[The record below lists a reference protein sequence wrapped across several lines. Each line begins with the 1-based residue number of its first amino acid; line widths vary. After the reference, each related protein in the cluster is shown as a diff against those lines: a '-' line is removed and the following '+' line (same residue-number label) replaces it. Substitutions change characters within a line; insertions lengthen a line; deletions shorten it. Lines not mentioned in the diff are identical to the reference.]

1 VRVALVFRNFNL
13 EGSLERNTVFAAK
26 GLLDLGVEVH
36 CFCDPLTRTVE
47 LAGAQ
52 FHDVRPVVRSRAR
65 LRYAAEVAS
74 FAAVATKELRKR
86 RADFDI
92 VDVRGASAWEHD
104 VVRVHAVGRA
114 EAERWIEGPG
124 RHYRLPQVRARLS
137 PLVQPRSGVVRAI
150 ERLQFRP
157 GRFARL
163 IAVTEQVQRDLVA
176 VHSVPEELVEV
187 MPPPVDLDAFA
198 SPDGREIRRE
208 LQVGSDDPVLLFV
221 GHDFERKG
229 LPNAV
234 AALAELPDGAHLVV
248 LGDGDARAARALA
261 EQSGVGRRV
270 HFVGRS
276 DRPQR
281 YYRAADLLVMPT
293 LHDPWGIP
301 LVEAMAAGLPSITTR
316 FAGAAELV
324 RAVGAGI
331 VLREPTPE
339 ALANAV
345 ESLVAD
351 PERRA
356 RMSEAGRSAIA
367 PFGVKQ
373 QAERT
378 LAIYEQA
385 LAGRRA
391 TEGAA
396 AA

>member
-65 LRYAAEVAS
+65 LRYAAECAS

-124 RHYRLPQVRARLS
+124 RRYRLPQVRARLS
-137 PLVQPRSGVVRAI
+137 PVVRPRNGVVRAI

-163 IAVTEQVQRDLVA
+163 IAVTEQVRRDLVV
-176 VHSVPEELVEV
+176 VHSVPDELIEV

-198 SPDGREIRRE
+198 SPDGGEIRRE

-229 LPNAV
+229 LPDAV

-248 LGDGDARAARALA
+248 LGDGDARTARALA

-324 RAVGAGI
+324 RTVGAGI

-345 ESLVAD
+345 ESLIAD

-356 RMSEAGRSAIA
+356 RMSEAGRGAIA
-367 PFGVKQ
+367 PFGVKE

-378 LAIYEQA
+378 VAIYEEA

>member
-1 VRVALVFRNFNL
+1 VIRPRN
-13 EGSLERNTVFAAK
+13 
-26 GLLDLGVEVH
+26 
-36 CFCDPLTRTVE
+36 
-47 LAGAQ
+47 
-52 FHDVRPVVRSRAR
+52 
-65 LRYAAEVAS
+65 
-74 FAAVATKELRKR
+74 
-86 RADFDI
+86 
-92 VDVRGASAWEHD
+92 
-104 VVRVHAVGRA
+104 
-114 EAERWIEGPG
+114 
-124 RHYRLPQVRARLS
+124 
-137 PLVQPRSGVVRAI
+137 GVVRAI

-157 GRFARL
+157 GCFARL
-163 IAVTEQVQRDLVA
+163 IAVTEQVRRDLVA
-176 VHSVPEELVEV
+176 AHSVPEELVEV

-198 SPDGREIRRE
+198 SPDGREIRQE
-208 LQVGSDDPVLLFV
+208 LQAGSDDPVLLFV

-229 LPNAV
+229 LPDAV
-234 AALAELPDGAHLVV
+234 AALAGLPDGARLIV

-261 EQSGVGRRV
+261 EQLGVGRRV

-281 YYRAADLLVMPT
+281 YYQAADLLVMPT

-324 RAVGAGI
+324 DAVGAGV

-339 ALANAV
+339 ALASAV
-345 ESLVAD
+345 ESLIAD

-356 RMSEAGRSAIA
+356 RMSEAGRGAIA
-367 PFGVKQ
+367 PFGVKE

-385 LAGRRA
+385 LGRRRA
-391 TEGAA
+391 TDGAA

>member
-13 EGSLERNTVFAAK
+13 EGSLERNFVFAAK
-26 GLLDLGVEVH
+26 GLLELGVEVH

-47 LAGAQ
+47 LPGAQ

-65 LRYAAEVAS
+65 LRYAAECAS
-74 FAAVATKELRKR
+74 FAALATKELRSR

-104 VVRVHAVGRA
+104 VVRVHSVGRA

-124 RHYRLPQVRARLS
+124 RRYRLPRARARLS
-137 PLVQPRSGVVRAI
+137 PVVRPRNGVVRAI

-163 IAVTEQVQRDLVA
+163 IAVTEQVRRDLVA
-176 VHSVPEELVEV
+176 IHSVPEDLVEV
-187 MPPPVDLDAFA
+187 MPPPVDVDAFA
-198 SPDGREIRRE
+198 SPDGTDIRQE
-208 LQVGSDDPVLLFV
+208 LQVAPDAAVLLFV

-229 LPNAV
+229 LPDAV
-234 AALAELPDGAHLVV
+234 AALAGLRESAHLVV
-248 LGDGDARAARALA
+248 LGEGDAREARTLA
-261 EQSGVGRRV
+261 EEFGVDRRV

-276 DRPQR
+276 DRPQH
-281 YYRAADLLVMPT
+281 YYRGADLLLMPT

-324 RAVGAGI
+324 AAVGAGV
-331 VLREPTPE
+331 VLREPGPE
-339 ALANAV
+339 TLAQAV
-345 ESLVAD
+345 ESLMTD

-356 RMSEAGRSAIA
+356 RMSEAGRGAIA
-367 PFGVKQ
+367 PFAVKE

-378 LAIYEQA
+378 LAIYEGA

-391 TEGAA
+391 RDGAA

>member
-1 VRVALVFRNFNL
+1 MRVALVFRHFNL
-13 EGSLERNTVFAAK
+13 EGSLERNSVFAAK
-26 GLLDLGVEVH
+26 GLLDLGVELH
-36 CFCDPLTRTVE
+36 CFCDPLTRTIE
-47 LAGAQ
+47 LPGAQ
-52 FHDVRPVVRSRAR
+52 FHDVRPVVRSQAR
-65 LRYAAEVAS
+65 LRYAAEIAS

-92 VDVRGASAWEHD
+92 VDVRGVSAWEHD
-104 VVRVHAVGRA
+104 VVRVHGVGRA

-124 RHYRLPQVRARLS
+124 RHYRLPRLRARVS
-137 PLVQPRSGVVRAI
+137 PVIRPRNGVVRAI

-157 GRFARL
+157 GCFARL
-163 IAVTEQVQRDLVA
+163 IAVTEQVRRDLVA
-176 VHSVPEELVEV
+176 AHSVPEELVEV

-198 SPDGREIRRE
+198 SPGGREIRRE
-208 LQVGSDDPVLLFV
+208 LQAGSDDPVLLFV

-229 LPNAV
+229 LPDAV
-234 AALAELPDGAHLVV
+234 AALAGLPDGARLIV

-261 EQSGVGRRV
+261 EQLGVGRRV

-324 RAVGAGI
+324 DAVGAGV
-331 VLREPTPE
+331 VLREPGPE
-339 ALANAV
+339 TLAQAV
-345 ESLVAD
+345 ESLMTD

-356 RMSEAGRSAIA
+356 RMSEAGRGAIA
-367 PFGVKQ
+367 PFGVKE

-385 LAGRRA
+385 LARRRA
-391 TEGAA
+391 TDGAA